1 MNKNLKGAVA
11 IGAGVLLLLGG
22 GGTLALWNANTTVT
36 AGSVTS
42 GVLNFDTTTADGT
55 WYHYDSSITDIADYA
70 TASPS
75 LVVDT
80 STYLVVPE
88 DKLIFIS
95 DGVELTATGGEL
107 YFSFDTNVT
116 GTGDTAGY
124 TTSAVTPTV
133 ISGSLPATVTTG
145 TFLPTPSATAT
156 VYGGT
161 DVDSAATLALSFV
174 VTFNA
179 SGTANQDDTINF
191 DTATIS
197 VQQVIK

>member
-22 GGTLALWNANTTVT
+22 GGTLALWNADTTVT
-36 AGSVTS
+36 AGEVTS
-42 GVLNFDTTTADGT
+42 GVLNFDATTADGT
-55 WYHYDSSITDIADYA
+55 WYHYDPAITDIADYA
-70 TASPS
+70 TSGTP
-75 LVVDT
+75 VDT
-80 STYLVVPE
+80 STYLVVPG

-95 DGVELTATGGEL
+95 DGVVLTATGGEL

-197 VQQVIK
+197 VQQVIKQ